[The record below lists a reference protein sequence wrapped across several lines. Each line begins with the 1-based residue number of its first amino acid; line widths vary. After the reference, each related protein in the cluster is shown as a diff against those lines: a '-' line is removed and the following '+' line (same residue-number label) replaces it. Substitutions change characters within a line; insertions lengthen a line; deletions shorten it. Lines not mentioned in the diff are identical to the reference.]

1 MDMCANI
8 GCIWLDHPMCT
19 CIEVISYGPGLGQ
32 ELYYLEVWSLVA
44 GIKVKEVH
52 AYSQFLTRT
61 GKEGLRRQEAKLK
74 RHSKLPQPKLK
85 TSVLCRNTL
94 HDAVP
99 LLWTI
104 G

>member
-1 MDMCANI
+1 MCANI

-19 CIEVISYGPGLGQ
+19 GIEVISYGPGLGQ
-32 ELYYLEVWSLVA
+32 ELLGSLVA
-44 GIKVKEVH
+44 GGIKVKEVH